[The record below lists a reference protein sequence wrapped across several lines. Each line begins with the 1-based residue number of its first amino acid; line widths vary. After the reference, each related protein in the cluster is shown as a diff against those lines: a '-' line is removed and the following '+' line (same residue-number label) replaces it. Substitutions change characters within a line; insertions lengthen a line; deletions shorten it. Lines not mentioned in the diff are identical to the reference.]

1 MISARLPA
9 ISLLPPLKY
18 VNYSTQIIA
27 LLDGLGGLEMLV
39 IFVLSLMLFG
49 GKRLPEVAKGLG
61 KSVREFKRAASGVE
75 DEIRRA
81 MDLDSSPHRR
91 PPIRRSRPAITEG
104 DSASKAL
111 PAAGTA
117 AAAAST
123 SSGVSETG
131 EPLDQDDYDHH
142 HHDYDDHH
150 HDDYDY
156 DEDHRHLE
164 TTSETEPEVNEAFE
178 AGLDTESDEETSPDS
193 PEKKA

>member
-1 MISARLPA
+1 MNHS
-9 ISLLPPLKY
+9 S
-18 VNYSTQIIA
+18 QIFA
-27 LLDGLGGLEMLV
+27 LFDGLGGLEMLV

-81 MDLDSSPHRR
+81 MDMDSSPHRR
-91 PPIRRSRPAITEG
+91 PPIRRSRPTITDG

-117 AAAAST
+117 AAAATT
-123 SSGVSETG
+123 SGGVSETG
-131 EPLDQDDYDHH
+131 EPLDHAEYDPHHDDYDP
-142 HHDYDDHH
+142 H

-164 TTSETEPEVNEAFE
+164 TTSETEPKVDEAFE
-178 AGLDTESDEETSPDS
+178 AGLENEPDEEASPDA

>member
-1 MISARLPA
+1 MHIPT
-9 ISLLPPLKY
+9 P
-18 VNYSTQIIA
+18 IIA

-49 GKRLPEVAKGLG
+49 GKRLPEVAKSLG
-61 KSVREFKRAASGVE
+61 KSVRQFKRAASGVE

-91 PPIRRSRPAITEG
+91 PPVRRSRPALANTETG
-104 DSASKAL
+104 ASAASNAL

-117 AAAAST
+117 AAAATAASG
-123 SSGVSETG
+123 GVSETG
-131 EPLDQDDYDHH
+131 EPLDHDEYDHH
-142 HHDYDDHH
+142 HQE
-150 HDDYDY
+150 YDY

-164 TTSETEPEVNEAFE
+164 TSSETAPEVDEAYE
-178 AGLDTESDEETSPDS
+178 AGLDSTPDEEASPEP

>member
-1 MISARLPA
+1 MHHP
-9 ISLLPPLKY
+9 
-18 VNYSTQIIA
+18 TQIIA

-39 IFVLSLMLFG
+39 IFVLSLLLFG

-75 DEIRRA
+75 EEIRRA

-91 PPIRRSRPAITEG
+91 PPVRRSRPAITDG
-104 DSASKAL
+104 DSATKAL

-123 SSGVSETG
+123 STGVSETG
-131 EPLDQDDYDHH
+131 EPLDHDDY
-142 HHDYDDHH
+142 DHH

-164 TTSETEPEVNEAFE
+164 TTSETEPEVNEAYE
-178 AGLDTESDEETSPDS
+178 AGLDTESNEAGTKTQSDEEAAPDS

>member
-1 MISARLPA
+1 MISVHLPA
-9 ISLLPPLKY
+9 ISLLPLLKN
-18 VNYSTQIIA
+18 VNHSSPIFA
-27 LLDGLGGLEMLV
+27 LFDGLGGLEMLV

-91 PPIRRSRPAITEG
+91 PPIRRSRPAISNG

-131 EPLDQDDYDHH
+131 EPLDQDEYDHH
-142 HHDYDDHH
+142 HDNYDHH

-164 TTSETEPEVNEAFE
+164 TTSETEPQVNEAYE
-178 AGLDTESDEETSPDS
+178 GGLDPESDEDSSPDS
-193 PEKKA
+193 PKKKA